1 MFIELFF
8 ATALDMS
15 LPEFQPQ
22 EDISGNVIVSSID
35 EETNEIIVEEV
46 PFEEISINV
55 SSDLPLQGLSLE
67 EDLTENEI
75 FLRSNDSRSIDYI
88 TPSTQAKTHIYSEN
102 GGDVSGD
109 EPGGDVS
116 GDEPGGDVSGN
127 GGSVNI
133 DLTNVESKLD
143 NVIILQRSILM
154 VMLVSFLFPI
164 IKSCVNLLKGGKD
177 V

>member
-116 GDEPGGDVSGN
+116 GN